1 MGSRLKAAERGI
13 ATAAIVSIAL
23 VAVAAGLATGARA
36 AEPSLGTVVAT
47 SPDGSQNASGS
58 VAGGGRTD
66 ACVNDQHSA
75 LDPLVSAPGGA
86 ATLNEGACGANGGSH
101 PSGSA
106 PTAGRNGS
114 QGSGSGSS
122 ATTTASSRTRIVSI
136 ASRSTS
142 RTSVSA
148 AAARGLRIA
157 RVAFFTDK
165 VPARKRLRVVVAL
178 RDLNGRSVRDAIV
191 AVSPVAGAK
200 RTSPKTKMT
209 FSNRLGQAQLVL
221 GTTKRMLGR
230 RVLIR
235 ITARTPSARAVT
247 VGSVLLPGTPSS
259 GS

>member
-1 MGSRLKAAERGI
+1 MGSRLKAAERGT
-13 ATAAIVSIAL
+13 ATAALVSIAL

-86 ATLNEGACGANGGSH
+86 ATLNEGARGASGGSH

-122 ATTTASSRTRIVSI
+122 ATTTDSSRTRIVSI

-165 VPARKRLRVVVAL
+165 VPARKRQRVVVAL
-178 RDLNGRSVRDAIV
+178 RDLNGRSVRNAIV
-191 AVSPVAGAK
+191 AASPVAAK
-200 RTSPKTKMT
+200 RTIPNTKMT

-247 VGSVLLPGTPSS
+247 VGSVLPGTPSS